1 MPNTESVMNGF
12 VDLMEQIKNKTATG
26 WKRYKENYEWYK
38 KNQIAALGEVVIHDE
53 FHE

>member
-1 MPNTESVMNGF
+1 MDMIRKGEA
-12 VDLMEQIKNKTATG
+12 DG

-38 KNQIAALGEVVIHDE
+38 QNQLRSLGEVVVYDE